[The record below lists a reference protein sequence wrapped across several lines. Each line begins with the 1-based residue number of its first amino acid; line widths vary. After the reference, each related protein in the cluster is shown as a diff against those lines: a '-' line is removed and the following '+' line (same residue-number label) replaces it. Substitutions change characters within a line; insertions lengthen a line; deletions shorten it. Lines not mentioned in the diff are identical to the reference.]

1 MSGREMKLKI
11 LALFYTLIYIEFL
24 LHDVFLTSL
33 ASFETRHECYAPNLW
48 QGREPSNPTS
58 PANPAIYNKPLS
70 WIQTRMVSADNSE
83 SFVLGTRSRLRSL
96 SDLLL
101 HLKLHLPSQGIA
113 S

>member
-24 LHDVFLTSL
+24 LHDVFLKSL
-33 ASFETRHECYAPNLW
+33 ASFETRHECYAPNLC
-48 QGREPSNPTS
+48 QDREPSNPTS
-58 PANPAIYNKPLS
+58 PANPAIYNEPLS
-70 WIQTRMVSADNSE
+70 WIQTRISADSSE

-101 HLKLHLPSQGIA
+101 HLKLHLPSQGIT